1 MSSQVL
7 VSGVSWS
14 LWQVKAPHGAGAGGM
29 CVPAAAKVCFPVL
42 LHYFSGAEGVLDVP
56 DQAVS
61 SRLSWRT
68 PYRFHSGNGLSNQE
82 SMLHQS
88 LFQTQGCLSEPKTLP
103 QSYVQ
108 FFSSHFLVISKTFFA
123 SSLYIPLF

>member
-1 MSSQVL
+1 MFALGRGVTICGGFWWTPEGMMSSHIL

-61 SRLSWRT
+61 SRLSIKVSQW
-68 PYRFHSGNGLSNQE
+68 
-82 SMLHQS
+82 
-88 LFQTQGCLSEPKTLP
+88 
-103 QSYVQ
+103 
-108 FFSSHFLVISKTFFA
+108 
-123 SSLYIPLF
+123 